1 MAVRQHG
8 DSAKRPYRTSV
19 QLPIGILP
27 YDDLTP
33 SAHGVRAMMSYDA
46 WADLGAPAMMM
57 WRYDIAIV
65 WRNGSFTIVAYCN
78 IAIW

>member
-1 MAVRQHG
+1 
-8 DSAKRPYRTSV
+8 
-19 QLPIGILP
+19 
-27 YDDLTP
+27 
-33 SAHGVRAMMSYDA
+33 MMSYDA